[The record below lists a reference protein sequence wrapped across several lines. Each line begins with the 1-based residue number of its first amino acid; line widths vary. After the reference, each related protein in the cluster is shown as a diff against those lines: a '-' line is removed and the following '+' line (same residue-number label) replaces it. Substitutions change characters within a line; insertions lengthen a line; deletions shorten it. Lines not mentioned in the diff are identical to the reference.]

1 MSVFHESAVVDAMG
15 FMPLDLLD
23 VHVGRLTAKL
33 YPKIGPA
40 MKIWERAYTYQIA
53 KTFVNAFGAQLNA
66 NSTTE
71 GIVSDFK
78 RYFNDQWMSFN
89 NLTILYF
96 HDAASAI
103 INDTTTPG
111 NSQIL
116 LPVQDGNLLNCRS
129 QGLKFVCVQCILD
142 FAPLL
147 TAAPYSIST
156 TLRVSYYIELP
167 QESRTMRN
175 GAGGAYNLVSFLGV
189 DDLRLMTLP
198 EVQTV
203 LLNTAL

>member
-1 MSVFHESAVVDAMG
+1 MSVFHESAVIDAMG
-15 FMPLDLLD
+15 FMPLDLVD
-23 VHVGRLTAKL
+23 VHVGRLTAKF
-33 YPKIGPA
+33 YPKIEPA
-40 MKIWERAYTYQIA
+40 MKIWERAYTYQIT
-53 KTFVNAFGAQLNA
+53 KTFINAFGAQLNA

-142 FAPLL
+142 FASLL

-156 TLRVSYYIELP
+156 TL
-167 QESRTMRN
+167 
-175 GAGGAYNLVSFLGV
+175 
-189 DDLRLMTLP
+189 
-198 EVQTV
+198 
-203 LLNTAL
+203 